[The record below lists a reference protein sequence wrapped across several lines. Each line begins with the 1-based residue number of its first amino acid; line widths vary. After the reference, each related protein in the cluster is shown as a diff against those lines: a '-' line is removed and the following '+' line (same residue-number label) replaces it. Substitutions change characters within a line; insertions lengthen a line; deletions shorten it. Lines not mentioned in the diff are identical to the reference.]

1 MGMVENIICS
11 VFLPL
16 GVFFMYK
23 FVSLI
28 QNKEHLFKQFIGEN
42 ETNFGKSSD
51 FANFKLKFFLFL
63 SLFLICMYVFSLQFE

>member
-1 MGMVENIICS
+1 MVENIICS

-28 QNKEHLFKQFIGEN
+28 QNIEHLFKLFIGEN

>member
-16 GVFFMYK
+16 GVFFKYK

-28 QNKEHLFKQFIGEN
+28 QINEHLFKQFIGEN

>member
-42 ETNFGKSSD
+42 ETNFGK
-51 FANFKLKFFLFL
+51 
-63 SLFLICMYVFSLQFE
+63 